1 MATQSTNDPIAN
13 SIEFTNSLHNI
24 LNLLD
29 TITDLLPEGIYLQI
43 CNELKLANSNANKRQ
58 VIVQY
63 IDVERQRINNNPIV
77 VHHIKM
83 SRPDRKKLQKRTD
96 AQKLANGWKMCHH
109 CNRLVTN
116 LWRHQNET
124 DVCSRVERV
133 KKIVAI
139 KQDVEISELIILANK
154 VYNIYWEC
162 RSNRKDKYYNNERF
176 ADKCW
181 SGYFGKEVYMSI
193 VG

>member
-13 SIEFTNSLHNI
+13 SIEFTKSLHNI

-29 TITDLLPEGIYLQI
+29 TITDLLPEGIYLEI

-63 IDVERQRINNNPIV
+63 IEVERQRINNNPIV
-77 VHHIKM
+77 VHHTKM
-83 SRPDRKKLQKRTD
+83 SKPDRKKLQKRTD
-96 AQKLANGWKMCHH
+96 AQKLANGWKMCDN
-109 CNRLVTN
+109 CNRLVKN

-124 DVCSRVERV
+124 DVCSRVEKV
-133 KKIVAI
+133 KEIVAL

-154 VYNIYWEC
+154 VNTIYW
-162 RSNRKDKYYNNERF
+162 RRKQYNNRKYYNNEEF

-181 SGYFGKEVYMSI
+181 IGYFGKEVYMSI

>member
-13 SIEFTNSLHNI
+13 SIEFTKSLHNI

-29 TITDLLPEGIYLQI
+29 TITDLLPEGIYLEI
-43 CNELKLANSNANKRQ
+43 CNELKLANANANQRQ
-58 VIVQY
+58 VVVQY
-63 IDVERQRINNNPIV
+63 IHRERERINNNPIV

-96 AQKLANGWKMCHH
+96 EQKLANGWKMCSH
-109 CNRLVTN
+109 CNRLVMN

-124 DVCSRVERV
+124 DICSRIEKV
-133 KKIVAI
+133 KEIVVI
-139 KQDVEISELIILANK
+139 RQDVEISELIMLTNK
-154 VYNIYWEC
+154 VFTLYWRW
-162 RSNRKDKYYNNERF
+162 RSNRKAKYYKNEKF

-181 SGYFGKEVYMSI
+181 IGYFGKEVYMSI